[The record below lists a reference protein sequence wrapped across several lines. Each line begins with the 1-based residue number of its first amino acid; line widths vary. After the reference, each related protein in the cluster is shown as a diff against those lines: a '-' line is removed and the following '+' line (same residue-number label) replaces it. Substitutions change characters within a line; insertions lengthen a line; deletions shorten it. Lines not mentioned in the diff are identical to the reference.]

1 MPKVVVTGQVEDLV
15 KWEEGFRT
23 HGDLFRSQTV
33 SGPIGIA
40 TNEDNEVAVCF
51 DASDLD
57 RFLKGFYPARADTS
71 EKAHLGPGGVSWQ
84 SEGSTARSLNVR
96 RSG

>member
-1 MPKVVVTGQVEDLV
+1 MPRIVVTAQVEDLV

-40 TNEDNEVAVCF
+40 TNEGTKWLS
-51 DASDLD
+51 ASM
-57 RFLKGFYPARADTS
+57 PAI
-71 EKAHLGPGGVSWQ
+71 
-84 SEGSTARSLNVR
+84 
-96 RSG
+96 

>member
-1 MPKVVVTGQVEDLV
+1 MVTAQVQELV
-15 KWEEGFRT
+15 KWEEGVRT

-40 TNEDNEVAVCF
+40 TNESNEVAVCF

-57 RFLKGFYPARADTS
+57 RFLQGMDSQQTTEAMAADGIKRETVKIFVLDK
-71 EKAHLGPGGVSWQ
+71 EFV
-84 SEGSTARSLNVR
+84 V
-96 RSG
+96 

>member
-1 MPKVVVTGQVEDLV
+1 MPKVVVTAQVEDLV
-15 KWEEGFRT
+15 KWEAGFRT

-51 DASDLD
+51 DAS
-57 RFLKGFYPARADTS
+57 RFLQGMDSPETAEAMAVD
-71 EKAHLGPGGVSWQ
+71 GVKR
-84 SEGSTARSLNVR
+84 ETVKVFVLDKDFVV
-96 RSG
+96 

>member
-1 MPKVVVTGQVEDLV
+1 MSRIVVTGQVEDLV

-57 RFLKGFYPARADTS
+57 RFLQGMDSAETAEAMAFDGFKR
-71 EKAHLGPGGVSWQ
+71 E
-84 SEGSTARSLNVR
+84 TAKVFVLDKEFVV
-96 RSG
+96 

>member
-1 MPKVVVTGQVEDLV
+1 MPRVVVTAQVEDLV
-15 KWEEGFRT
+15 RWEEGFRT

-33 SGPIGIA
+33 SGSIGIA

-57 RFLKGFYPARADTS
+57 TFLQGMDSPETAEAMGID
-71 EKAHLGPGGVSWQ
+71 GVKR
-84 SEGSTARSLNVR
+84 ETVKVFVLDKEFVV
-96 RSG
+96 